1 MCGFVLFGS
10 TWQQHRPPRN
20 GCVYCA
26 LIVGLESQTNDEGR
40 IYNHRY
46 SDGKNL
52 NLYRNIYVRK
62 FNA

>member
-1 MCGFVLFGS
+1 MLFMLCNRMAYQ
-10 TWQQHRPPRN
+10 WEWMRM
-20 GCVYCA
+20 YCA
-26 LIVGLESQTNDEGR
+26 LIVGLDARWNDKGK